1 MCSLLRLPRLLP
13 ALLLLLGSHT
23 LYAQQPTTRQLVI
36 SPIVGPVI
44 DAQER
49 TRYQLFPF
57 YSNKEFKEAS
67 FEQNITPD
75 SMITLRTAFTDGRIV
90 LRPMPQYEYL
100 NTRRQIEEKEQVLR
114 AAAGATS
121 PDSIGGSYRVTLLS
135 GSTFAG
141 ILRATRPQELEFS
154 TNEPGAVIIPRSQ
167 ISRLEL
173 VPRVELADAM
183 RHPGW
188 GYVGNGTRVFF
199 APTAR
204 NLRAG
209 EGYFQTIDLFLLGV
223 NYGITDNVSIGMLAS
238 AVPGIGIGNQVVAI
252 TPKFSYPVSNK
263 LSVGGGLLYARIPT
277 FDSYNYSTGYGAGVA
292 YGLLTTGS
300 ADNNFTV
307 GLGYGF
313 SGGRGDQGFG
323 KSPVA
328 VVSGATR
335 VSRRISLM
343 SENYLI
349 TSGTG
354 GLAGLYGIR
363 LNWPRTTLGIGSFYV
378 APFEGE
384 GAFGYIY
391 PVYLDLSFRFGK
403 TAQQ

>member
-1 MCSLLRLPRLLP
+1 MLSSLLSPRLFS
-13 ALLLLLGSHT
+13 LLLFLLWSST
-23 LYAQQPTTRQLVI
+23 LYAQQPTTRPLVI

-49 TRYQLFPF
+49 TLYGLFPF
-57 YSNKEFKEAS
+57 YSNKDFKEATL
-67 FEQNITPD
+67 EQNLTPD
-75 SMITLRTAFTDGRIV
+75 SLITLRTTFVDGRII

-100 NTRRQIEEKEQVLR
+100 YTRRQIEDKAKAMRV
-114 AAAGATS
+114 AAGASST
-121 PDSIGGSYRVTLLS
+121 DSIGASYRVTLRS

-141 ILRATRPQELEFS
+141 ILRASRPQELEFS
-154 TNEPGAVIIPRSQ
+154 SQEPGAVIIPRSE
-167 ISRLEL
+167 ITRMEL
-173 VPRVELADAM
+173 LPRVELQDAM
-183 RHPGW
+183 RHPTW

-209 EGYFQTIDLFLLGV
+209 EGYFQTIDLFLLGI
-223 NYGITDNVSIGMLAS
+223 NYGVTDNVSVGLLAS
-238 AVPGIGIGNQVVAI
+238 AFPGIGLDNQLVAI

-263 LSVGGGLLYARIPT
+263 LSVGAGVLYARIPT
-277 FDSYNYSTGYGAGVA
+277 FDSYNNSSGYGAGVA

-313 SGGRGDQGFG
+313 SGGQGDQGFG
-323 KSPVA
+323 ESPVA
-328 VVSGATR
+328 VFSGATR
-335 VSRRISLM
+335 VSKRISLM

-349 TSGTG
+349 TSGSG

-363 LNWPRTTLGIGSFYV
+363 LNWPRTTFGIGSFYV
-378 APFEGE
+378 APFEGD

-403 TAQQ
+403 TAQK